1 MGAVWLC
8 ARAQLRG
15 RVLASLVLALLVGL
29 AGGIALA
36 ALAGAHRSDTA
47 LARFLAASDTVD
59 ARVVWDTSGGGLTDQ
74 PDLAAQLAGV
84 AALPQVRTA
93 QRVAFV
99 IVSVSDP
106 TGPSGP
112 ARQLA
117 LVGLDR
123 PGHEELGRPVLVA
136 GRWPRPDRAEE
147 AVVDEEFATRH
158 KLGVGG
164 LFRVGIYTRAQ
175 FGQAAGGV
183 FVPPKGPAAELRVAG
198 IVRFPK
204 DLVPLAEGSS
214 QSDTD
219 RSGDLYLTP
228 GFWRRYGPDLAS
240 SRIDLAVELQRGFTD
255 EEAFDETVI
264 DRFGDQANLAVV
276 SGGREE
282 EPALLAGVQR
292 AIAFETAALLLFGV
306 LALLSMVLLVSQT
319 LGRQMFLAAAEDPTL
334 RALGMTRRQL
344 VGVALVRAAL
354 IGAGAAAL
362 AVAAA
367 VALSPLTPIGLAR
380 LAEPAPGV
388 TVDWPVLALGALVI
402 VAVVGGCAALPA
414 WRAAR
419 LPGDPLGVMDLAG
432 PLRPSRLAARLG
444 GAAVPPTVALGVRLA
459 LEPGRGRTAV
469 PVRAALAGTVAA
481 VCAVTAAASF
491 GASLAHLAATP
502 PAYGVTWDLSVG
514 SFTSAATAEPVAKR
528 LVSHPEVAAAA
539 AMLSQLV
546 SINGQDLPV
555 VAVEPRKGWVPAP
568 VVQGRQP
575 TSLEEIALGSTT
587 LRSLHKQVGDRV
599 IVGDLWFVESA
610 RVVGRAMLHPGRW
623 NNWTPLGE
631 GAIVHPALL
640 DRLTIAVWPQTFLV
654 RLNPGIPRDQA
665 IARLRRDFPGAITI
679 SGPPAEVRDLQ
690 RVAELPALLAAL
702 VALVALATL
711 TDALGSSVR
720 RRRRDLAI
728 LKTLGFLRGQLAAT
742 IAWQATTF
750 AVLALALGIPLGVA
764 AGRWAWRLTT
774 SQLGLGSVQVVPLP
788 AILAA
793 AAGTVLAANLVAA
806 IPGRVASR
814 LHPATALRSE

>member
-15 RVLASLVLALLVGL
+15 RTLASLVLALLVGL

-36 ALAGAHRSDTA
+36 ALAGARRSDSA
-47 LARFLAASDTVD
+47 LVRFVAASDTVD
-59 ARVVWDTSGGGLTDQ
+59 ARVLWDISAGGLTDQ
-74 PDLAAQLAGV
+74 PDLAAQFDGV
-84 AALPQVRTA
+84 ATLPQVRAA
-93 QRVAFV
+93 QRAAVV
-99 IVSVSDP
+99 IVSVSEP
-106 TGPSGP
+106 AGP
-112 ARQLA
+112 AGPGRQLA

-123 PGHEELGRPVLVA
+123 PGHEELGRPRLVA
-136 GRWPRPDRAEE
+136 GRWPRPDHAEE
-147 AVVDEEFATRH
+147 ALVDEEFASRH
-158 KLGVGG
+158 GLHAGG
-164 LFRVGIYTRAQ
+164 LFRVGTYTRAQ
-175 FGQAAGGV
+175 FGQAAGSV

-219 RSGDLYLTP
+219 QSGDLYLTP

-240 SRIDLAVELQRGFTD
+240 SRIDLAVELQRGFAD
-255 EEAFDETVI
+255 EEAFDEAVV
-264 DRFGDQANLAVV
+264 DRFGDRANLAVV
-276 SGGREE
+276 GGGREE

-292 AIAFETAALLLFGV
+292 AIGFETFALLLLAV
-306 LALLSMVLLVSQT
+306 LVLLSMVLLVGQT
-319 LGRQMFLAAAEDPTL
+319 LGRQVFLAATEDPTL

-354 IGAGAAAL
+354 IGAAGAVL

-367 VALSPLTPIGLAR
+367 VALSSLTPIGLAR
-380 LAEPAPGV
+380 LAEPTPGV
-388 TVDWPVLALGALVI
+388 AVDGPVLAVGALVI

-432 PLRPSRLAARLG
+432 PQRPSRLARALG
-444 GAAVPPTVALGVRLA
+444 GVAVPPTAALGVRLA

-502 PAYGVTWDLSVG
+502 PAYGVTWDLTVG
-514 SFTSAATAEPVAKR
+514 SLTSAATAEPVAKR
-528 LVSHPEVAAAA
+528 LVNHPDVAAAA
-539 AMLSQLV
+539 RLGLLD
-546 SINGQDLPV
+546 IDIEGQFTPV
-555 VAVEPRKGWVPAP
+555 MVIEPRKGWVPAP
-568 VVQGRQP
+568 MAEGRQP
-575 TSLEEIALGSTT
+575 KGPNEIALGSTT

-599 IVGDLWFVESA
+599 IVGGPWFMESA
-610 RVVGRAMLHPGRW
+610 RVVGRAVPYHDRRNDAALP
-623 NNWTPLGE
+623 GE
-631 GAIVHPALL
+631 GGIVHPTFAR
-640 DRLTIAVWPQTFLV
+640 RLPIGVRPQTFLV
-654 RLNPGIPRDQA
+654 RLNPGADRDQA

-690 RVAELPALLAAL
+690 RIANLPTLLAAL
-702 VALVALATL
+702 VALVAVATM
-711 TDALGSSVR
+711 TDALVSSVR

-728 LKTLGFLRGQLAAT
+728 LKTLGFLRGQVAAT

-750 AVLALALGIPLGVA
+750 AVIALGLGIPLGVA
-764 AGRWAWRLTT
+764 AGRWVWWLTA
-774 SQLGLGSVQVVPLP
+774 SQLGVASVGIIPLS
-788 AILAA
+788 AIMAA
-793 AAGTVLAANLVAA
+793 AAGSILTANVVAA
-806 IPGRVASR
+806 VPGWAAGHLR
-814 LHPATALRSE
+814 PATALRSE